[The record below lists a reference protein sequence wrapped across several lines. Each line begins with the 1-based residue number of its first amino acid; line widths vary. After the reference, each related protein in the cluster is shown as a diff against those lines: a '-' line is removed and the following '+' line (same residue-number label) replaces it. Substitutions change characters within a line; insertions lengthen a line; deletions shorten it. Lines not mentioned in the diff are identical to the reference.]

1 MISASTTDTFTQVI
15 IIGAGMSGLAMACQ
29 LKKQLCCEDFVIYD
43 RAPSFGGTWYFN
55 KYLGCGVDIPAAFYS
70 FSFALYPQFTCFFPK
85 QEEIL
90 QYIHGVADEFS
101 VALKLV
107 GHTEWEGADWQ
118 DSEQCWEVRLREIP
132 SGRKFT
138 RRCRILISAVGG
150 LTNPKHVM
158 LQGIE
163 RFQGNIVHTALWDQ
177 ETAVAGKN
185 VIVIGNGA
193 SATQFIPAIA
203 DDAASINQF
212 IRTPHHYMPGKNFRI
227 NGLWSAIFQSI
238 PVCFWLFRAF
248 IFLYLETSILL
259 GELTWMGKLMRRW
272 ETYRSRQHVRKCAPE
287 EQYWSL
293 LTPEYSIGCKRRVF
307 DNDGYLKCLH
317 RPNVDIT
324 NDPVVAVEEQSITT
338 QSGKRFPA
346 DLIVFATGFSLS
358 QYDVDRRGR
367 NGRTRQEHWNRFG
380 CIQAFETVA
389 MAEFPNFLYI
399 LGPNSGRGHTSTVY
413 SIESHVDLVIRIIK
427 PIMEHNAVSVVI
439 KQASEERFNTKL
451 KSALRKTVFT
461 NMCRSWYIDP
471 RTDQNWFTY
480 PWNSF
485 RMWYT
490 TQYGGKEDWLYTKAV
505 ASLDNQS
512 RPCSNRCGR
521 EALPILIMILCILLG
536 CIFAMEHGMR

>member
-15 IIGAGMSGLAMACQ
+15 IIGAGMSGLATACQ

-43 RAPSFGGTWYFN
+43 RTPSFGGTWYFN
-55 KYLGCGVDIPAAFYS
+55 KYPGCGVDIPAAFYS

-101 VALKLV
+101 VARKLV
-107 GHTEWEGADWQ
+107 GHTKWEGADWQ
-118 DSEQCWEVRLREIP
+118 DSEQCWEVKLREIP
-132 SGRKFT
+132 RGRKFT

-150 LTNPKHVM
+150 LTNPKPIM

-163 RFQGNIVHTALWDQ
+163 KFQGKIVHTALWNK
-177 ETAVAGKN
+177 ETSVTGKN
-185 VIVIGNGA
+185 VIVIGNGDVNP
-193 SATQFIPAIA
+193 SVSHPVDPAIA
-203 DDAASINQF
+203 EDAASIDQF
-212 IRTPHHYMPGKNFRI
+212 IR
-227 NGLWSAIFQSI
+227 
-238 PVCFWLFRAF
+238 
-248 IFLYLETSILL
+248 
-259 GELTWMGKLMRRW
+259 
-272 ETYRSRQHVRKCAPE
+272 
-287 EQYWSL
+287 
-293 LTPEYSIGCKRRVF
+293 RRVF
-307 DNDGYLKCLH
+307 DNDGYLKCLQ

-324 NDPVVAVEEQSITT
+324 NDPVVAVEEQSIIT

-358 QYDVDRRGR
+358 QYDVDLRGR
-367 NGRTRQEHWNRFG
+367 NGRTRKEHWNRFG

-389 MAEFPNFLYI
+389 MAEFPNFFFI
-399 LGPNSGRGHTSTVY
+399 LRPNSGRSHTSTVY

-439 KQASEERFNTKL
+439 KQASEERFNAKL

-490 TQYGGKEDWLYTKAV
+490 TQYGGTEDWTYTKAV

-521 EALPILIMILCILLG
+521 EALPILIMFLSVLFG
-536 CIFAMEHGMR
+536 CIFVTEHGMR